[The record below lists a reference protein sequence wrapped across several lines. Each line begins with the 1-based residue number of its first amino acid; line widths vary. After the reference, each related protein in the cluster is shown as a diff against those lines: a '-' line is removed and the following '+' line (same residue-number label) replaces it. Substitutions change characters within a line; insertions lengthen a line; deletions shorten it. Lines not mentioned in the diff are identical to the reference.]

1 MKSTPKMGRIWVRC
15 RAFFVKSIH
24 FCGSFFGAGFVGDR
38 HTAPVHS
45 TAQRISFF
53 FFFFFW
59 LRRWITHSEGSGAY
73 LRALTRWRYGTAQ
86 RRALEWS
93 IYTHTFIRYTL
104 RGALLSVRYT
114 LGGLTLYSIG
124 RFALGIVHNS
134 IRRGCVGNK

>member
-1 MKSTPKMGRIWVRC
+1 MVLGVLCEKYSLLRIIFW
-15 RAFFVKSIH
+15 
-24 FCGSFFGAGFVGDR
+24 DR
-38 HTAPVHS
+38 LCWRRVHS
-45 TAQRISFF
+45 TQHPAQHSTAHRFL
-53 FFFFFW
+53 FW

-73 LRALTRWRYGTAQ
+73 LRALTRWRYGIAQ

-93 IYTHTFIRYTL
+93 IYTHTFIRHTL

-134 IRRGCVGNK
+134 IRRGCVDNK

>member
-1 MKSTPKMGRIWVRC
+1 MYEVDSKKMDRIWVWC
-15 RAFFVKSIH
+15 WAFFVKSIH
-24 FCGSFFGAGFVGDR
+24 FCGSFFGTGFVGDGY
-38 HTAPVHS
+38 TAPSTQHS
-45 TAQRISFF
+45 TAHQFL
-53 FFFFFW
+53 FW

-73 LRALTRWRYGTAQ
+73 LRALTRWRYGIAQ

-93 IYTHTFIRYTL
+93 IYTHTFIRHTL

-134 IRRGCVGNK
+134 IRRGCVDNK